1 MQTMNEPQQLGSSI
15 MSIET
20 NVIAAGLKGIAVGW
34 ILLREREMTKD
45 LIPKIIDYVPCFDSD
60 WANVSLFAVY
70 AVLAVIVAGFI
81 IEGIAGVLETLARWR
96 LWGKGGEYW
105 NWYSGGSDNLKAQ
118 EKAQRWIWKSEIAHK
133 DFSRRR
139 LRILVTRNTA
149 CCFLI
154 LTIGSVSFVK
164 PWVLALFAAI
174 ASLFVYLWHDARKG
188 LRSDFIYASKVEP

>member
-1 MQTMNEPQQLGSSI
+1 MNEPQQLGSPL
-15 MSIET
+15 MSIEA

-34 ILLREREMTKD
+34 VLLHEREMTND
-45 LIPKIIDYVPCFDSD
+45 LIPKINNYVPRFDSD

-70 AVLAVIVAGFI
+70 AVLTVVVVGFI

-96 LWGKGGEYW
+96 LWGKGGKYW
-105 NWYSGGSDNLKAQ
+105 NWYSGGGDNRNVE
-118 EKAQRWIWKSEIAHK
+118 EKAQNWIWKSEIAHN

-149 CCFLI
+149 CCFFI
-154 LTIGSVSFVK
+154 LTIGSVSFVNL
-164 PWVLALFAAI
+164 WILVIFAAI

-188 LRSDFIYASKVEP
+188 LRSNFTNASKVKS